1 MSATDY
7 DPIPRPVRE
16 AFAAFVAAAAD
27 AGFRV
32 RDHLLHSDEPL
43 EQGQDVSVGDDV
55 TGYIARYWP
64 GVSTKGLYIASRSP
78 LTYEEW
84 DAACALAIRDGR

>member
-16 AFAAFVAAAAD
+16 AFDAFVAAAAD

-43 EQGQDVSVGDDV
+43 EHGLDVSVGD
-55 TGYIARYWP
+55 GYIARYWP
-64 GVSTKGLYIASRSP
+64 GPSTNGLYIASRSP